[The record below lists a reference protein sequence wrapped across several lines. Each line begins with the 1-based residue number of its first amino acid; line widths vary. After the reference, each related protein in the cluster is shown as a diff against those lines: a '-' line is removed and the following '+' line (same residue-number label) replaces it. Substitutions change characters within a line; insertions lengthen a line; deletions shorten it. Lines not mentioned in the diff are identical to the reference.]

1 MAIFSI
7 KRSVNMQESFVEI
20 STKNDSPETY
30 ISLAPKD
37 AFLRSEG
44 RVLTLPRTRSYAPK
58 DTSPTTTSKR
68 PNKGLRK
75 PFYSPLETLVR
86 HSEHLPTLEGD
97 KRCGER

>member
-1 MAIFSI
+1 MEMAIFSI

-44 RVLTLPRTRSYAPK
+44 RVLMLLRTHPYHHK
-58 DTSPTTTSKR
+58 QTSKQR
-68 PNKGLRK
+68 P
-75 PFYSPLETLVR
+75 
-86 HSEHLPTLEGD
+86 
-97 KRCGER
+97 